1 MRELGLSQSTVCH
14 YVRHYEAVFLYCI
27 ENGIDF
33 SCQDATDFCKIK
45 YGAELQKSTAKD
57 ARKAAYTVARYFE
70 NGEFS
75 WEPVA
80 FTTSNPASKAYKE
93 LMAEFQKE
101 LSKSRVNPPYRLT
114 SKSLA

>member
-45 YGAELQKSTAKD
+45 YGAEPQKIYS
-57 ARKAAYTVARYFE
+57 
-70 NGEFS
+70 
-75 WEPVA
+75 
-80 FTTSNPASKAYKE
+80 
-93 LMAEFQKE
+93 
-101 LSKSRVNPPYRLT
+101 
-114 SKSLA
+114 